1 MTETSM
7 RNLPSNSQSYVRD
20 SKLVLVYSFNILV
33 FLELVYK
40 DDFILIW
47 TYRQVGQS
55 KEELMNAL
63 VGNYSSILAYLRWLS
78 FEESC

>member
-20 SKLVLVYSFNILV
+20 SKLVLVYSLNILV